1 MASKPSAIDDLLDIF
16 DGSNL
21 SNTQILLPTTQQ
33 QQQKQS
39 ATVEPANIKG
49 SLNLSNVS
57 SKISETESIYETIKA
72 EDLKKKSLIQEADN
86 TSLIEQN
93 QINPEPVVHTI
104 HSATNAT
111 TTAATNKL
119 NFLNS
124 PTQLEHFLNE
134 VQKLENHI
142 NSLSNKTLSS
152 LTLLEKEWKELND
165 YQEKQSIGMT
175 ISVARC
181 YPNKNRFQDLLPYD
195 QTRVILQNKNDDYI
209 NATNIGKL
217 IISEIIDTT
226 KLIQQK
232 QPSFIVAQVVLNL
245 FKTDFFVFLFNSFYL
260 RPPF

>member
-1 MASKPSAIDDLLDIF
+1 MAPKPSAIDDLLDIF
-16 DGSNL
+16 DGTNL

-33 QQQKQS
+33 QQQQQS
-39 ATVEPANIKG
+39 ATVKSANIEDN
-49 SLNLSNVS
+49 LNLSNVS
-57 SKISETESIYETIKA
+57 RNISETESIYEIIKA
-72 EDLKKKSLIQEADN
+72 EDLKKNRLIQEADN
-86 TSLIEQN
+86 TRLLEQN
-93 QINPEPVVHTI
+93 QVNPEPEVHTI

-165 YQEKQSIGMT
+165 YQEKHSVGMT

-217 IISEIIDTT
+217 ITGEIIDTT

-232 QPSFIVAQVVLNL
+232 QPSFIVAQVGL
-245 FKTDFFVFLFNSFYL
+245 D
-260 RPPF
+260 